1 MNKSKILAELQQ
13 VIIGL
18 AHSDRRNLY
27 QFMFHFIDNMDDS
40 TIDISIKQFKR
51 R

>member
-18 AHSDRRNLY
+18 AHSERRDMY
-27 QFMFHFIDNMDDS
+27 QFMFHFIDNMDD
-40 TIDISIKQFKR
+40 
-51 R
+51 